1 MAEHHNLDSLL
12 AYAIGFLGLLISLTS
27 EIQAGILLLS
37 FLILVVRLLYDA
49 VRFWRYLT
57 RGK

>member
-1 MAEHHNLDSLL
+1 MAEHHNLDSIL

-37 FLILVVRLLYDA
+37 FLILVIRLVYDGI
-49 VRFWRYLT
+49 RLWRYIN
-57 RGK
+57 RS

>member
-1 MAEHHNLDSLL
+1 MVENHNLDSIL

-37 FLILVVRLLYDA
+37 FLILVVRLIYDG
-49 VRFWRYLT
+49 VRLWRYIT
-57 RGK
+57 RK